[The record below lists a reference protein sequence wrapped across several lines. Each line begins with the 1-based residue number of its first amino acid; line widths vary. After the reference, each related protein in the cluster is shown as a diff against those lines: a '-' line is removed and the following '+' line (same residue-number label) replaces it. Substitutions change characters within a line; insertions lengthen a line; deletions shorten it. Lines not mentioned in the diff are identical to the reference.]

1 MPRIDAAPRASSD
14 AQPAGADNLRYSPA
28 AIGTRLAGYS
38 FLILFIELALIRYV
52 AAYVR
57 VFGFFVNFVVIA
69 AFLGMG
75 VGLLRSAAAA
85 RLRWIGPPA
94 LLVLLG
100 LVKLFTGFAVRTNF
114 QTEAL
119 WSIAPRLPHE
129 IGIVPVVLILFAACA
144 VLFVPLGA
152 GMGREFARFQP
163 LQAYTIDIAGS
174 LAGIIT
180 FGVLAL
186 LHTAPT
192 TWFGVA
198 LGVWIVVASI
208 DDRRSGAFIAFMGA
222 AAVPAIALVLL
233 TATPGERWSPYY
245 RITTKPVWMTTD
257 AHPSPGTPRGIAV
270 YVNGALHQYMVDLD
284 VPGAVR
290 DAYLRPYAHVARVD
304 TALVIGAGTGN
315 DVTLL
320 LRLGARYID
329 AVEIDPTIYALGR
342 AEHFQHPY
350 SDPRVHVH
358 IDDARAFLR
367 RTSQRYDVITMG
379 TLDSQTLL
387 SGMSS
392 VRLDNY
398 VYTVESLQ
406 SAQQH
411 LNATGSLIAY
421 HMSPRPDIA
430 AKVYQL
436 TADAFR
442 QLPRA
447 KWGNDGLFDLAVVAG
462 AGARGITLDSV
473 PRPLLQ
479 DVTLPTDDWPYL
491 YLRQPTI
498 PAHYILALIG
508 VLLTGWLLLAVTVRA
523 TTGPSDRRVLLGRPD
538 PREIALFAMGVG
550 FLLLETKSVT
560 EMSLLFGSTWMVNL
574 LVFASILTL
583 IGIANLVAG
592 RLKDDVMPRLFLM
605 LFAMLAVAYLVPA
618 HSLLWL
624 VPTVQWGVGALLVGL
639 PIGFA
644 ALAFAVMFRAQRQAA
659 RGLAFNLLGAIVGGV
674 LEYAV
679 MLTGIKSLYV
689 IAAIAYLGALVV
701 LRRATQAQVDAPAAP
716 LETSAAA

>member
-1 MPRIDAAPRASSD
+1 VGNPR
-14 AQPAGADNLRYSPA
+14 GARRTTG
-28 AIGTRLAGYS
+28 IRLAGYS

-75 VGLLRSAAAA
+75 VGLLRSAAAT
-85 RLRWIGPPA
+85 RLRWVAPPA

-100 LVKLFTGFAVRTNF
+100 LVKLFSGFAVRTDF

-119 WSIAPRLPHE
+119 WSIAPHLPHE
-129 IGIVPVVLILFAACA
+129 IGVVPVVLILFAACA
-144 VLFVPLGA
+144 ILFVPLGA
-152 GMGREFARFQP
+152 SMGREFGRFRP
-163 LQAYTIDIAGS
+163 LQAYTIDVAGS
-174 LAGIIT
+174 LGGIIA

-186 LHTAPT
+186 LHTSPV
-192 TWFGVA
+192 TWFVVA
-198 LGVWIVVASI
+198 LTVWVVVASMG
-208 DDRRSGAFIAFMGA
+208 DRRSRGFVAVMA
-222 AAVPAIALVLL
+222 ATAIPAIVLVRL

-245 RITTKPVWMTTD
+245 RITTKPVVMTTD
-257 AHPSPGTPRGIAV
+257 PHPSPSAPRGIAV

-284 VPGAVR
+284 VPGTVR
-290 DAYLRPYAHVARVD
+290 DAYLRPYTHVARVD

-329 AVEIDPTIYALGR
+329 AVEIDPTIYALGKV
-342 AEHFQHPY
+342 EHFQHPY
-350 SDPRVHVH
+350 NDPRVHIH

-367 RTSQRYDVITMG
+367 RTSQHYDVITMG

-398 VYTVESLQ
+398 VYTIESLR

-411 LNATGSLIAY
+411 LKPDGSLIAY

-436 TADAFR
+436 TANAFR

-447 KWGNDGLFDLAVVAG
+447 AWGNDGLFDLALVAG

-473 PRPLLQ
+473 PRPLMQ
-479 DVTLPTDDWPYL
+479 DVALPTDDWPYL

-498 PAHYILALIG
+498 PAHYVLALAG
-508 VLLTGWLLLAVTVRA
+508 VVLTAWLLLAVTTRA
-523 TTGPSDRRVLLGRPD
+523 TGGPSRRRAMLGRPD
-538 PREIALFAMGVG
+538 AREVALFAMGVG

-583 IGIANLVAG
+583 IGVANLMAG
-592 RLKDDVMPRLFLM
+592 RLGDEVIPGLFVM
-605 LFAMLAVAYLVPA
+605 LFTALGVAYVVPA

-624 VPTVQWGVGALLVGL
+624 PPAAQWGIGAMLVGL
-639 PIGFA
+639 PIAFA
-644 ALAFAVMFRAQRQAA
+644 AVAFAVMFRAQRQAA

-679 MLTGIKSLYV
+679 MLTGIKSLYL
-689 IAAIAYLGALVV
+689 IAAVAYLGALVA
-701 LRRATQAQVDAPAAP
+701 LRRTAKAQASAPDAR

>member
-1 MPRIDAAPRASSD
+1 MSRIHATPRASSD
-14 AQPAGADNLRYSPA
+14 AHPARVGKLRRA
-28 AIGTRLAGYS
+28 RVATGVRLAGYS

-85 RLRWIGPPA
+85 RLRWIAPPA

-100 LVKLFTGFAVRTNF
+100 LVKLFSGFAVRTDF

-119 WSIAPRLPHE
+119 WSIAPNLPHE
-129 IGIVPVVLILFAACA
+129 IGVVPVVLILFAACA

-152 GMGREFARFQP
+152 SMGREFGRFQP

-174 LAGIIT
+174 LGGIIA
-180 FGVLAL
+180 FGALAL
-186 LHTAPT
+186 LHTPPIV
-192 TWFGVA
+192 WFLIALVLWVVVA
-198 LGVWIVVASI
+198 LIGDPRA
-208 DDRRSGAFIAFMGA
+208 RRFAAVMGA
-222 AAVPAIALVLL
+222 AAVPAIVLVRM

-245 RITTKPVWMTTD
+245 RITTKPVVMSTD
-257 AHPSPGTPRGIAV
+257 AHPSPAAPRGIAV

-284 VPGAVR
+284 VPGTVR
-290 DAYLRPYAHVARVD
+290 DAYLRPYTHVARVD

-367 RTSQRYDVITMG
+367 RTSQHYDVITMG

-398 VYTVESLQ
+398 VYTVESLR

-411 LNATGSLIAY
+411 LKSSGSLIAY

-436 TADAFR
+436 TANAFG

-447 KWGNDGLFDLAVVAG
+447 AWGNDGLFDLALVAG

-479 DVTLPTDDWPYL
+479 DVTLPTDNWPYL

-498 PAHYILALIG
+498 PAHYVLALIG
-508 VLLTGWLLLAVTVRA
+508 VLLTAWLLLAVTTRA
-523 TTGPSDRRVLLGRPD
+523 TGGPSHRRPLLGRPD
-538 PREIALFAMGVG
+538 AREVALFAMGVG

-583 IGIANLVAG
+583 IGAANLAAG
-592 RLKDDVMPRLFLM
+592 RLKDQAIPWLFVM
-605 LFAMLAVAYLVPA
+605 LFASLGVAYVVPA

-624 VPTVQWGVGALLVGL
+624 APAAQWAVGALLVGL
-639 PIGFA
+639 PIAFA
-644 ALAFAVMFRAQRQAA
+644 ALAFAVMFRAQRQAT
-659 RGLAFNLLGAIVGGV
+659 RGLAFNLLGAIVGGI

-679 MLTGIKSLYV
+679 MLTGIKSLYL
-689 IAAIAYLGALVV
+689 IGALAYLGALVA
-701 LRRATQAQVDAPAAP
+701 LQRASKVRAAIPDAR
-716 LETSAAA
+716 LETSVAA